1 MRKFPAVSCA
11 LNIFCLIA
19 IVSFGAGTA
28 TATAVRSSASA
39 SHSAHSVT
47 RSGSHPATARRTRTR
62 VRRSYFGPY
71 DPTKGD
77 VVGADDPGVRQAAID
92 ALGHEKGSVVAV
104 DPTDGRILTIVG
116 QKMAYSAGFE
126 PCSTIKPFIALA
138 ALKEGVITRETMLP
152 VAPRRYMD
160 LTEAMAHSNN
170 KFFEEVGTRLGFQRE
185 IEYDARLG
193 LGQKVGY
200 DLPLEQSGS
209 LPPSPPLFGG
219 VARMSSFGEG
229 IRITPFQLASL
240 VSTLA
245 NGGTQYY
252 LQYPQSQDQLQGF
265 QPRVRQRLDIAP
277 IVPDI
282 QQGMLAAVLYGTA
295 QRSFDPYGEEALGK
309 TGTCNDEKLGGRL
322 GWFASYADQAHPRI
336 VIVVLLH
343 GGARIISG
351 PHASEIAGRM
361 YRTLS
366 ERNYFVDKDA
376 DHRNAALVTASVA
389 TDAADEPAPAQQSA
403 P

>member
-1 MRKFPAVSCA
+1 MQRVPAGFRFWA
-11 LNIFCLIA
+11 IFC
-19 IVSFGAGTA
+19 VFAGSSVVAHAAKTS
-28 TATAVRSSASA
+28 TRSSASP
-39 SHSAHSVT
+39 STSKTSV
-47 RSGSHPATARRTRTR
+47 RPPVRTRTR
-62 VRRSYFGPY
+62 TRSRYFGPY
-71 DPTKGD
+71 DPTAGD
-77 VVGADDPGVRQAAID
+77 VVGADDPVVRQAAIE

-185 IEYDARLG
+185 IKYDAELG
-193 LGQKVGY
+193 LGQRVGY
-200 DLPLEQSGS
+200 DLPLEQPGS
-209 LPPSPPLFGG
+209 LPPSPPIFGG

-229 IRITPFQLASL
+229 IRVTPFQLASL

-252 LQYPQSQDQLQGF
+252 LQYPRSQDELQNY
-265 QPRVRQRLDIAP
+265 QPRVRQQLDIAP

-295 QRSFDPYGEEALGK
+295 KQSFDPYGEQALGK
-309 TGTCNDEKLGGRL
+309 TGTCNDETLGGRL
-322 GWFASYADQAHPRI
+322 GWFASYADQEHPKL

-366 ERNYFVDKDA
+366 ANSYFAEKTADEGRNSA
-376 DHRNAALVTASVA
+376 PTASGGADDPRVA
-389 TDAADEPAPAQQSA
+389 EKPAADSPRTQ
-403 P
+403 

>member
-1 MRKFPAVSCA
+1 MQKVPAICRFLAVA
-11 LNIFCLIA
+11 CLILA
-19 IVSFGAGTA
+19 IAFAPYAAG
-28 TATAVRSSASA
+28 SSATRSA
-39 SHSAHSVT
+39 S
-47 RSGSHPATARRTRTR
+47 RSHASTTTHTKYTHHIF
-62 VRRSYFGPY
+62 SPY
-71 DPTKGD
+71 DPAAGD
-77 VVGADDPGVRQAAID
+77 VVQSDDPAVRQAAID

-138 ALKEGVITRETMLP
+138 GLQEGVITRETMIP
-152 VAPRRYMD
+152 VAPRRYMA

-170 KFFEEVGTRLGFQRE
+170 KFFEEVGMRLGFDRV
-185 IEYDARLG
+185 IKYDALLG

-200 DLPLEQSGS
+200 GIPEEQPGS

-229 IRITPFQLASL
+229 IRVTPFQLASL

-252 LQYPQSQDQLQGF
+252 LQYPHSASDLQSF
-265 QPRVRQRLDIAP
+265 EPRVRQHLDIAP
-277 IVPDI
+277 LIPDI

-295 QRSFDPYGEEALGK
+295 KQSFDPYGEQALGK
-309 TGTCNDEKLGGRL
+309 TGTCNDETLGGRL
-322 GWFASYADQAHPRI
+322 GWFASYADQEHPRI

-361 YRTLS
+361 YRVLS
-366 ERNYFVDKDA
+366 ERNYFGGRDLGMA
-376 DHRNAALVTASVA
+376 TGSPPTGSAS
-389 TDAADEPAPAQQSA
+389 Q
-403 P
+403 

>member
-1 MRKFPAVSCA
+1 MQNVRVFPRLVA
-11 LNIFCLIA
+11 IFCLIA
-19 IVSFGAGTA
+19 NASFGAPAANTPA
-28 TATAVRSSASA
+28 KS
-39 SHSAHSVT
+39 
-47 RSGSHPATARRTRTR
+47 PATAHPRSTRTR
-62 VRRSYFGPY
+62 HSYFTPY

-77 VVGADDPGVRQAAID
+77 VVFADDPVVRQAAID

-104 DPTDGRILTIVG
+104 EPTDGRILTIVG

-152 VAPRRYMD
+152 IAPRRYMD

-170 KFFEEVGTRLGFQRE
+170 KFFEEVGTRLGFERE
-185 IEYDARLG
+185 IKYDAEFG

-200 DLPLEQSGS
+200 DLPLEQPGS

-252 LQYPQSQDQLQGF
+252 LQYPQTQQDVQNF
-265 QPRVRQRLDIAP
+265 QPRVRQKLDIAP

-295 QRSFDPYGEEALGK
+295 KQSFDPYGELDLGK
-309 TGTCNDEKLGGRL
+309 TGTCNDETLGGRL
-322 GWFASYADQAHPRI
+322 GWFASYADQEHPKI

-351 PHASEIAGRM
+351 PHASEIAGRI

-366 ERNYFVDKDA
+366 ERNYFVEKDA
-376 DHRNAALVTASVA
+376 EPQSSPSPVAASTESSAI
-389 TDAADEPAPAQQSA
+389 DKPANP
-403 P
+403 